1 MKRDEAFATSH
12 AGRSWG
18 RRIRRPRRP
27 IRARRAPCFLF
38 HRVICHTTRAR
49 ARGAEVDA
57 PRTDTARQE
66 APGTRA
72 HERDDQTR
80 LDTMPDELKCRDR
93 EWRAGIVAGRSM

>member
-1 MKRDEAFATSH
+1 MQAGHGVVGSDGPVVRSVLAARLAFCSIVSSVTPH
-12 AGRSWG
+12 
-18 RRIRRPRRP
+18 
-27 IRARRAPCFLF
+27 
-38 HRVICHTTRAR
+38 AR